1 MPAAA
6 APLLL
11 ALAALLTA
19 APGLAGA
26 QALEVH
32 GENSVF
38 AGHGVVIAWGVLRA
52 AAEEETQVVIRV
64 VAPGGA
70 YTHLDV
76 EAVDPFTRTRRS
88 VVGGLRAEAAVEVR
102 MPRASFADFPRR
114 EIRLWRAGRPALT
127 VYYLGVPDTTPE
139 FASEAALLAYLAD
152 AVAKA
157 RPAAGRPAP

>member
-1 MPAAA
+1 MRPAAA
-6 APLLL
+6 VTVALLVC
-11 ALAALLTA
+11 LTA
-19 APGLAGA
+19 AA
-26 QALEVH
+26 QETEVH
-32 GENSVF
+32 GEDSVF
-38 AGHGVVIAWGVLRA
+38 AGHGVTIAWGVLRA
-52 AAEEETQVVIRV
+52 AAEAETQVVVRV

-76 EAVDPFTRTRRS
+76 EAVDPFTQARRA
-88 VVGGLRAEAAVEVR
+88 VVDGLRVEAAVEVR

-114 EIRLWRAGRPALT
+114 EIRLWRAGRPAIT

-139 FASEAALLAYLAD
+139 FASEAGLRAYLDD